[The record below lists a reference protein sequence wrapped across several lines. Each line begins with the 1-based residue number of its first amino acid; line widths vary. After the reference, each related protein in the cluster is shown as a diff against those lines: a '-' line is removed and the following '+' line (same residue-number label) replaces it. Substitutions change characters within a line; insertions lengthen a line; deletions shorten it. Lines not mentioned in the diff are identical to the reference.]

1 MNLIIGL
8 CMAILI
14 IIMVL
19 LIVLVQEVQE
29 TRKDVLRGLREIND
43 TIRRAHPKW
52 FAKERVDL
60 NFEQYDIHRTL

>member
-8 CMAILI
+8 CMAVLI
-14 IIMVL
+14 VIMVL

-43 TIRRAHPKW
+43 TILRRVHPKL
-52 FAKERVDL
+52 FAKEHVDL
-60 NFEQYDIHRTL
+60 NFGQCKELL